1 MVVTK
6 SYTFYTFSSSTL
18 VSLSI
23 ILCLLALLLPL
34 SEARAQVTATT
45 GRTVLSIDE
54 TILLQ
59 ITAKNNSGEP
69 DLSVLEKDFK
79 ILNQS
84 QSQNYSLING
94 KASRTHTWAISL
106 LAKRTGEISIP
117 AIKVDNEKSK
127 AIHLIIRKPSATP
140 GVDGKE
146 AFLKISISDGSQ
158 DEFYVQQQIFVKI
171 QLFHR
176 IRFTNATLSELELN
190 NTVIE
195 KLGDDNSYSKIIS
208 KHRYN
213 VIERI
218 YAIYPQQSGELLIP
232 AILFNG
238 NAEVGQSFSLFSR
251 PGRQIVSRTKPVK
264 LNILPIPDQYSGNN
278 WLPAEAL
285 NIESEIIEDAEVKAH
300 EQAHLSASGGL
311 VRSGAQFT
319 YENGPDG
326 KRYAV
331 GGEVSIDTSKVSGD
345 PQATML
351 KAQKIRRAALAP
363 ADPSSQDRAIAADAT
378 SMEAQARTELSQQ
391 SSEEQTE
398 SAAGKGSETNLSVSD
413 IQQNEK
419 NIRESYQKIQPD
431 QLQQSIHNH
440 VNYFI

>member
-1 MVVTK
+1 MEISTNTAAGNLSPITHNAHFANKQEGFPVSEKT
-6 SYTFYTFSSSTL
+6 SSSDQ
-18 VSLSI
+18 VFISD
-23 ILCLLALLLPL
+23 
-34 SEARAQVTATT
+34 EAKQLNTSDKAEKEVI
-45 GRTVLSIDE
+45 SDE
-54 TILLQ
+54 QSKLKGHDQ
-59 ITAKNNSGEP
+59 SSSSPSGEALTEEEQRQL
-69 DLSVLEKDFK
+69 DE
-79 ILNQS
+79 
-84 QSQNYSLING
+84 
-94 KASRTHTWAISL
+94 
-106 LAKRTGEISIP
+106 
-117 AIKVDNEKSK
+117 
-127 AIHLIIRKPSATP
+127 
-140 GVDGKE
+140 
-146 AFLKISISDGSQ
+146 LKN
-158 DEFYVQQQIFVKI
+158 
-171 QLFHR
+171 R
-176 IRFTNATLSELELN
+176 
-190 NTVIE
+190 
-195 KLGDDNSYSKIIS
+195 
-208 KHRYN
+208 
-213 VIERI
+213 
-218 YAIYPQQSGELLIP
+218 
-232 AILFNG
+232 
-238 NAEVGQSFSLFSR
+238 
-251 PGRQIVSRTKPVK
+251 
-264 LNILPIPDQYSGNN
+264 
-278 WLPAEAL
+278 
-285 NIESEIIEDAEVKAH
+285 DAEVKAH